1 MPVTDEQEATLHA
14 QLAGRVDEHKR
25 LLDALDPVA
34 ARTGYSAL
42 VSAAFTV
49 AVDDRF
55 PEGTTAADVIEF
67 VADVRSRTEGTRGI
81 DPRVAERVIQAIVF
95 DESIDDI
102 DARVSFQTQLVLL
115 AALIADA
122 HLDDA
127 GLDKFMKEARKLGD
141 RWLA

>member
-42 VSAAFTV
+42 VSAAFAV

-67 VADVRSRTEGTRGI
+67 VADVRSRTEGTRRI
-81 DPRVAERVIQAIVF
+81 DPRVAERVIQAILF

-127 GLDKFMKEARKLGD
+127 ELDKFMNEARKLGD
-141 RWLA
+141 TWLA